1 VTTPPAPPAYGH
13 RSPFP
18 TRWNDDDVY
27 GHVNNTVYYEAMDTA
42 INTWLVRVAGLDRLT
57 GPAIGLCVSSS
68 CEYRASA
75 SFPDPL
81 EVGVRVGRLG
91 TSSVAWE
98 LGILRAGEDAPIA
111 EGRFVH
117 VFVDRETRRPA
128 DIPPRLRSALEALSE
143 PPAAP

>member
-1 VTTPPAPPAYGH
+1 MTDAPPVYGH

-75 SFPDPL
+75 SFPDAL
-81 EVGVRVGRLG
+81 EVGLRAGRLG
-91 TSSVAWE
+91 TSSVVWE
-98 LGILRAGEDAPIA
+98 LGILRAGEDVPIA

-117 VFVDRETRRPA
+117 VFVDRETRRPTPVPGTIRA
-128 DIPPRLRSALEALSE
+128 AIERDLLR
-143 PPAAP
+143 PAR